1 MALFIN
7 PSHVIGERHKRCHE
21 SGRPQKSC
29 VIPGSSASGKTS
41 GRKRWCGRA
50 DDWPLVAGKEESHE
64 AKALS

>member
-1 MALFIN
+1 MALFII

-50 DDWPLVAGKEESHE
+50 DD
-64 AKALS
+64 